1 MRKWI
6 WILLSGASMVFATV
20 NQPWTLEIGTGY
32 QEDQTKWRLQ
42 DKGDLATQL
51 YAEKYDAIRFWTQ
64 YARLYT
70 VWRDIY
76 LSTSFRY
83 GFLGYGCMD
92 QKSIAEGLTSANPT
106 FVFDTSGIS
115 YLLKGK
121 FGFQID
127 LTPMRYY
134 KLIFAPIATYIWGYE
149 RLDRRPNQSNF
160 SQSDLV
166 LQSSLDQ
173 NMNFHWYGP
182 GIGLEIYYNPGNPF
196 TFSTGYTYSWVNMHH
211 SIYNNLFIMDLNDS
225 GQLIQ
230 ERRDIIQGKIKHGGN
245 LCQSGF
251 LKIEA
256 DIVKH
261 FRMNVLGT
269 IDYFTSI
276 VKPVKVTNRTEIIAP
291 TASITEVRRTRNF
304 KTRWTTVSAIL
315 NFVVIF

>member
-1 MRKWI
+1 M
-6 WILLSGASMVFATV
+6 
-20 NQPWTLEIGTGY
+20 NQPWTFECGSGY
-32 QEDQTKWRLQ
+32 QEDQTYWRLQ
-42 DKGDLATQL
+42 DKGDLSTQL

-64 YARLYT
+64 HARLYT

-83 GFLGYGCMD
+83 GFLGEGNLD
-92 QKSIAEGLTSANPT
+92 QKSIAEGITSENPT
-106 FVFDTSGIS
+106 FTFDTSGIS
-115 YLLKGK
+115 YLLRGK

-134 KLIFAPIATYIWGYE
+134 KLIFAPIASYVWGYE
-149 RLDRRPNQSNF
+149 RLDRRPVNTDF

-173 NMNFHWYGP
+173 NMNFHWFGP
-182 GIGLEIYYNPGNPF
+182 GIGLETYYNPGSSF
-196 TFSTGYTYSWVNMHH
+196 TFSIGYTYFWVNMHH
-211 SIYNNLFIMDLNDS
+211 TIFNQLFVMNLDDA
-225 GQLIQ
+225 GQLVE
-230 ERRDIIQGKIKHGGN
+230 ERNDIVQGKIKHGGN

-251 LKIEA
+251 FKIEA
-256 DIVKH
+256 EIVKH
-261 FRMNVLGT
+261 FHLNLLAT

-276 VKPVKVTNRTEIIAP
+276 VKPVKVTNRTEVIAP
-291 TASITEVRRTRNF
+291 TPNITEIERTRNF